1 MNHDMMIAE
10 SLRRWRD
17 DNAPAGLRTYA
28 MREWGASACFLCA
41 HRANGAKPGA
51 HLAGGIIFTR
61 LGALLA
67 SLLRS

>member
-10 SLRRWRD
+10 SLRRWKD
-17 DNAPAGLRTYA
+17 DDVSAGLRNYA

-41 HRANGAKPGA
+41 HRVNGTKPRA
-51 HLAGGIIFTR
+51 HPAIGTIFTG
-61 LGALLA
+61 LGPLLT